1 MTKDGVVLKNIA
13 HLVDKNGDGE
23 VDFEEFVGKIVEWM
37 AQGFNILD
45 KNNDGS
51 VDELLSPN
59 SLDQFRFEL
68 FEKLLSIYTEMLDN
82 DMDDAITASD
92 TKLIMCNSLMNNL
105 PYLDCRGEEKW
116 NGSFS
121 ELFQDPNFFQNFPT
135 PVKKI
140 YNALDEDLNQEF
152 TMKEIQIL
160 LKRILTSIDKNG
172 NCQISLKEVLVLLK
186 ENNLAEDSLLAVKM
200 LGENFLTLA
209 KYLADGFIRSADNNE
224 DSKVTLQEV
233 LKFSDFNFIKTSSS
247 VIHGLGSS
255 LSGPAQ
261 YITKGNNFHSNIY
274 DSYQA
279 WREAEEK
286 NLANWLAV
294 LDSFVDNLPSSP
306 TAQCTARQYRLIYI

>member
-23 VDFEEFVGKIVEWM
+23 VDFEEFFGKVVEWM

-68 FEKLLSIYTEMLDN
+68 FEKFLSIYTEMLDN

-92 TKLIMCNSLMNNL
+92 AKLIMCNSLMNNL

-121 ELFQDPNFFQNFPT
+121 ELFQDPTFFQNFPT

-140 YNALDEDLNQEF
+140 YNALDEDLNQEY
-152 TMKEIQIL
+152 TMKEIQML

-200 LGENFLTLA
+200 LGENFLSLA
-209 KYLADGFIRSADNNE
+209 KYLVDGFIRNVDSNE
-224 DSKVTLQEV
+224 DSRVTLQEV
-233 LKFSDFNFIKTSSS
+233 LKFSDFDFLQTSSS

-255 LSGPAQ
+255 LSGPAH
-261 YITKGNNFHSNIY
+261 YITKGNTYYN
-274 DSYQA
+274 A
-279 WREAEEK
+279 M
-286 NLANWLAV
+286 WLAV
-294 LDSFVDNLPSSP
+294 LDSFMDNLSINSSSP
-306 TAQCTARQYRLIYI
+306 TAQCTAMQYQLIYI